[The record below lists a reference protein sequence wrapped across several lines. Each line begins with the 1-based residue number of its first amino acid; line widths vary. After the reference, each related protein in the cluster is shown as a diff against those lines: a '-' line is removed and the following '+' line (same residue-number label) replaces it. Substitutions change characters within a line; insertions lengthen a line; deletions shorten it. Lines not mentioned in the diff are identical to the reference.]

1 MLGFSGF
8 QANNAV
14 PLSIP
19 LDSKVA
25 KTHQVVLYTY
35 FITFDNEIPTDGR
48 KFSISLNKKDFIFVN
63 LKTLKITIEIKV
75 ILLISPTL

>member
-1 MLGFSGF
+1 MLRFSGF

-35 FITFDNEIPTDGR
+35 FITFDNEIPTDG
-48 KFSISLNKKDFIFVN
+48 KEDFQYFQYHS
-63 LKTLKITIEIKV
+63 IKV
-75 ILLISPTL
+75 LHFL